1 MENSEPVQLGF
12 KHFLTGGELNP
23 GDLIAL
29 LNLAE
34 KLKQERASG
43 NLKTS
48 LQGKTLGLLFE
59 KPSLRTHFSFSVA
72 MKELG
77 GDVVESFSINRKKE
91 EPEDVVRVLNGYCSA
106 VMVRTFE
113 HSILDRMV
121 SKSAMPII
129 NGLTDSHHPC
139 QILADLLTLKQVY
152 GKTEG
157 LRLSYIGDGNNI
169 LHSLLLMAPK
179 VGVSVSFA
187 CPDGYGPDAF
197 ILKKSRALAK
207 ESNAKIEVCSD
218 PVKAVKD
225 TNAIYTDTWTS
236 MGAEDEADLR
246 KEIFAGYQVNA
257 ELYAHAAKDAVLMHC
272 LSMVRGN
279 EITDEMVEH
288 PRSVIFKQSENR
300 LHAQK
305 ALLFSLLSS
314 RKAK

>member
-1 MENSEPVQLGF
+1 MENSEPLHLGF

-29 LNLAE
+29 LDLAE
-34 KLKQERASG
+34 KLKQERAAG
-43 NLKTS
+43 KLKTS
-48 LQGKTLGLLFE
+48 LQGKTLALLFE
-59 KPSLRTHFSFSVA
+59 KPSLRTHFSFSIA

-106 VMVRTFE
+106 AMVRTFE
-113 HSILDRMV
+113 HSLLDRMV
-121 SKSAMPII
+121 THSAIPII

-157 LRLSYIGDGNNI
+157 LRLSYIGDGTNI

-187 CPDGYGPDAF
+187 CPQGYGPDAF

-207 ESNAKIEVCSD
+207 ETSAKIEVCSN
-218 PVKAVKD
+218 PIQAVKD
-225 TNAIYTDTWTS
+225 SNAIYTDTWVS
-236 MGAEDEADLR
+236 MGLEDELTLR
-246 KEIFAGYQVNA
+246 RDIFSGYQVNA
-257 ELYAHAAKDAVLMHC
+257 ELRSHAAKDAVLMHC

-288 PRSVIFKQSENR
+288 PRSVIFRQSENR
-300 LHAQK
+300 LHVQK
-305 ALLFSLLSS
+305 ALLFSLLSKGKS
-314 RKAK
+314 K